1 MPKRMSPTDVFD
13 EIVEQDI
20 VVEPQPNR
28 WGRLARRL
36 LLGGTLLTLLA
47 AVGVASFLGWQLK
60 RQDEMLD
67 TRSAALAVANDYAV
81 VLTSIDSAKVD
92 ENYAKVLDG
101 ATGEFRD
108 TYGQSAAQLR
118 QLLVDNKAVSRS
130 VVVDSAVKSATP
142 NKVEVLLFIDQSISN
157 VANPTPRIDRSRVV
171 ITLERIANR
180 WLASKVDIK

>member
-1 MPKRMSPTDVFD
+1 MPKRMPPTNVFD
-13 EIVEQDI
+13 AIVEQDI
-20 VVEPQPNR
+20 AEPRPDR
-28 WGRLARRL
+28 RGRLTRRL
-36 LLGGTLLTLLA
+36 LLGCTLSTLLA
-47 AVGVASFLGWQLK
+47 AVGVAAFLGWQLK

-67 TRSAALAVANDYAV
+67 TRRAALAVANDYAV

-108 TYGQSAAQLR
+108 TYGKSAAQLR

-130 VVVDSAVKSATP
+130 VVVDSAIKSATP

-171 ITLERIANR
+171 ITLEHIANR